1 MNLFGSPYYQ
11 IGVFFNKLT
20 SPVAVIISFLFG
32 FFSKSFVTVLIG
44 VAFAALI
51 DTLIIDIWITK
62 SSTGMYL
69 KNQGTW
75 WQYHYFM
82 SFGASCLIGFL
93 TYFLRSKSENYDLSQ
108 TFDIVIDTQKSF
120 LRSLAIRSLK
130 SNLFVSSSSF
140 SSDSAAS
147 LSSRTQCAAEKQSC
161 GNRHS

>member
-93 TYFLRSKSENYDLSQ
+93 TYFLRSKSRKKKA
-108 TFDIVIDTQKSF
+108 QKKE
-120 LRSLAIRSLK
+120 R
-130 SNLFVSSSSF
+130 
-140 SSDSAAS
+140 
-147 LSSRTQCAAEKQSC
+147 EKIKEY
-161 GNRHS
+161 GEKINEETRNKNK